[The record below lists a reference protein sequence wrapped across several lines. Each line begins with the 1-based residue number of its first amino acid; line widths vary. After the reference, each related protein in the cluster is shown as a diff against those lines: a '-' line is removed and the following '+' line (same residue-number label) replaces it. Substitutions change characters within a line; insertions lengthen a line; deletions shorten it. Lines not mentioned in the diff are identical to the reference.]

1 MKVLIALV
9 ASLALVQA
17 YCPNGCSGHGSCREN
32 DKCSCYSRPKNN
44 DPAWTQHDCSERT
57 CPKSNAWV
65 DNATGND
72 AAHASKE
79 CSNRGTCDRK
89 TGECKCFDG
98 YDGKACERTV
108 CPSNCNG
115 RGRCIKQEQLAYE
128 ASKTYSEPWD
138 ALKHVGCVCDLGA
151 RGPDC
156 SLEECPSGSDVLLG
170 KGNNFGRD
178 CSGRGLC
185 DYSSGL
191 CKCFQ
196 GYFGTRCQ
204 SQTILS

>member
-1 MKVLIALV
+1 MTKTARPASAPYAPPTATAV
-9 ASLALVQA
+9 A
-17 YCPNGCSGHGSCREN
+17 
-32 DKCSCYSRPKNN
+32 
-44 DPAWTQHDCSERT
+44 
-57 CPKSNAWV
+57 
-65 DNATGND
+65 
-72 AAHASKE
+72 AASSK
-79 CSNRGTCDRK
+79 
-89 TGECKCFDG
+89 
-98 YDGKACERTV
+98 
-108 CPSNCNG
+108 
-115 RGRCIKQEQLAYE
+115 EQLAYE

-170 KGNNFGRD
+170 KGNNFGREPAPAVV
-178 CSGRGLC
+178 SVITPPV
-185 DYSSGL
+185 SL

>member
-1 MKVLIALV
+1 MK
-9 ASLALVQA
+9 
-17 YCPNGCSGHGSCREN
+17 GM
-32 DKCSCYSRPKNN
+32 
-44 DPAWTQHDCSERT
+44 
-57 CPKSNAWV
+57 
-65 DNATGND
+65 
-72 AAHASKE
+72 
-79 CSNRGTCDRK
+79 CDRK

-156 SLEECPSGSDVLLG
+156 SLEECPLALTSSSARATTSVAIAPAVASAITPPVSASASRATSALAASRRPSSPKEDAAPLRVL
-170 KGNNFGRD
+170 
-178 CSGRGLC
+178 
-185 DYSSGL
+185 
-191 CKCFQ
+191 Q
-196 GYFGTRCQ
+196 APTRYRAC
-204 SQTILS
+204 

>member
-1 MKVLIALV
+1 MMRTCLLLVGLV
-9 ASLALVQA
+9 AVTA

-32 DKCSCYSRPKNN
+32 DKCTCYTRPKNT

-57 CPKSNAWV
+57 CPKSAAWA
-65 DNATGND
+65 DSATANSV
-72 AAHASKE
+72 AHVSAE
-79 CSNRGTCDRK
+79 CSNKGACDRK

-98 YDGKACERTV
+98 YDGKACERTL
-108 CPSNCNG
+108 CPGNCNN
-115 RGRCIKQEQLAYE
+115 RGRCVKQEQLAYE
-128 ASKTYSEPWD
+128 ASKTYSAPWD
-138 ALKHVGCVCDLGA
+138 ANKHVGCVCDLGA

-178 CSGRGLC
+178 CSGRGIC